1 MNHTIKTI
9 EQMSAVQYL
18 KATIFSFVVLGGAWQ
33 LYCMTP
39 AGAAEREYTRQQ
51 KEMAR
56 QALQEP
62 IKSAEKRNI

>member
-1 MNHTIKTI
+1 
-9 EQMSAVQYL
+9 MSAYQYA
-18 KATIFSFVVLGGAWQ
+18 KATLFSFVVLGGAWQ

-56 QALQEP
+56 QAQQQP
-62 IKSAEKRNI
+62 ITSAQKRNIE